1 MRHNYRKESE
11 KMKIVLAICL
21 VASLVVNCILKM
33 MVDALSLYIKDTG
46 EIPDKENVSQYSKR
60 AVKKFFHIPS

>member
-1 MRHNYRKESE
+1 
-11 KMKIVLAICL
+11 MKIVLAICL

-60 AVKKFFHIPS
+60 AVRNFFIFQADA

>member
-1 MRHNYRKESE
+1 ME
-11 KMKIVLAICL
+11 IALTICL